1 MNPIETPRMKTKRA
15 FRDRDPTEVA
25 VLDALVDRPDGMT
38 VFELRTHAEVGIDDL
53 EDALAALK
61 DDELIE
67 TETEDGRMRILP
79 DERTIPESTENDPE
93 PSFFERLRERFG
105 L

>member
-1 MNPIETPRMKTKRA
+1 MKAKRA

-53 EDALAALK
+53 EAALSALK
-61 DDELIE
+61 DDDLIQ
-67 TETEDGRMRILP
+67 TETENGRMRILP
-79 DERTIPESTENDPE
+79 EDRVIPASSDEEDPE

-105 L
+105 S